1 MNYKESLAYIHAIN
15 WTFCKPGLERINALC
30 EGLGHPERD
39 LKFVHVAGTN
49 GKGSFCS
56 MLSSILTEAGYKTG
70 LYTSPHMVTFNER
83 MRVNGQNID
92 DDVLEEITSRVRP
105 IADAMTDRP
114 TEFELVTAIAF
125 LYFKQMACDIVILET
140 GLGGRLD
147 ATNVIPAPLISV
159 ITGIDL
165 DHTAI
170 LGDTYAK
177 IASEKAGIIKQGSA
191 VAVGACNQ
199 EALDVILEKAEVVG
213 ASVRCAKV
221 SEICDCRY
229 SLDGT
234 TFSYGEYKDLFIPLV
249 GTYQPSN
256 CALVTE
262 AVSLLRE
269 RGFDLLE
276 AKIRQG
282 LAATKWVARFEVLSR
297 DPLVIYDGGHNPQGV
312 RACVESVKAVLPK
325 QKISVLCGI
334 LRDKDYDHM
343 VSALSEIAESVV
355 TLTIDSPRALPAEE
369 LAAVLC
375 ERGVKAEASTDDC
388 SAVEKAF
395 AIAKE
400 KGIPLLMIGSL
411 YMYSQVIDTINRLL
425 GK

>member
-1 MNYKESLAYIHAIN
+1 MNYKEALAYIHAIN
-15 WTFCKPGLERINALC
+15 WTFCKPGLERINTLC

-39 LKFVHVAGTN
+39 LKFIHVAGTN

-92 DDVLEEITSRVRP
+92 DDVLAEITSRVRP

-125 LYFKQMACDIVILET
+125 LYFKQMACDVVILET

-177 IASEKAGIIKQGSA
+177 IAAEKAGIIKQGSA

-199 EALDVILEKAEVVG
+199 EALDVILEKADAVG
-213 ASVRCAKV
+213 APVRCAKA

-262 AVSLLRE
+262 AVVKSTHRADTTQLFYKYFVHEILGADSGKCAQVAHRHKVHAAIQNSLDFFFQGAYHGGNLLAKNVGRKLREAPCAHKTGSKSLLKR
-269 RGFDLLE
+269 R
-276 AKIRQG
+276 R
-282 LAATKWVARFEVLSR
+282 LAQNSLVSYMHTVEGAQRDDRAARKSLHV
-297 DPLVIYDGGHNPQGV
+297 
-312 RACVESVKAVLPK
+312 
-325 QKISVLCGI
+325 
-334 LRDKDYDHM
+334 
-343 VSALSEIAESVV
+343 
-355 TLTIDSPRALPAEE
+355 PR
-369 LAAVLC
+369 V
-375 ERGVKAEASTDDC
+375 GNYIK
-388 SAVEKAF
+388 
-395 AIAKE
+395 
-400 KGIPLLMIGSL
+400 
-411 YMYSQVIDTINRLL
+411 
-425 GK
+425 